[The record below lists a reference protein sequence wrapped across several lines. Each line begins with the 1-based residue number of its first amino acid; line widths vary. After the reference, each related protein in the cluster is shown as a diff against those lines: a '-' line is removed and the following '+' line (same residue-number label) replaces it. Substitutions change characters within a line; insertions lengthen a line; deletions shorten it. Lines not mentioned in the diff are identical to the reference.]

1 MDRRS
6 FINKFGLGA
15 VTSISG
21 VAAHDGFTKA
31 HHDWANTVAD
41 TLDRLKEKTDE
52 LSQAIA
58 STAKHIDLAVTSMA
72 TQMMSD
78 YSKQFAKVDNRL
90 TRIEMRQAFLVCWV
104 MALSIVTGLDFL
116 TPMFFDEMI

>member
-15 VTSISG
+15 VTSVSG
-21 VAAHDGFTKA
+21 VAAHDGITKV

-52 LSQAIA
+52 LSQVIA

-78 YSKQFAKVDNRL
+78 YSKQFTKVDNRL

-104 MALSIVTGLDFL
+104 MALSVVTGLDFL
-116 TPMFFDEMI
+116 TPMFF